1 MKKWVGFTLLA
12 FVVVFS
18 LLPYSSSYSHTYM
31 VINFNTQVDPGA
43 VSFFQ
48 RSFSYAESQGISIV
62 IINMNTPGGLL
73 DSMLSMVNITLEAES
88 MGIKVITYVPP
99 GGMAASA
106 GSYIAM
112 ASDMIYMANG
122 TFIGPS
128 TPIVEGIGVN
138 STYQM
143 HIQNAMLALMESQ
156 AEKHGRNVTAAALM
170 VTNNIA
176 YPAEKAYSI
185 GLIDGIVNSFSEL
198 ISILNLQNYQQIQ
211 SNPSA
216 YDQFVSFISNPTVD
230 GLLMT
235 IGLLAILLDLYHA
248 TVITTIVGIILIA
261 LGLWGAEIIGG
272 NIVGLLFIVVG
283 GALIIAE
290 IKVGHGFLMITG
302 IFLAIFGTWLLASG
316 IPYSPSPFGFL
327 SYVAF
332 GVMGGLGFI
341 AAYYLNWVRRTLKKT
356 PVTGPEAIIGKIGR
370 AITDI
375 DREGEVRVEGI
386 IWHARSNQRIE
397 KGKEVVVKGIDGLVL
412 LVEEVK

>member
-1 MKKWVGFTLLA
+1 MKNWKILLFISFILIFA
-12 FVVVFS
+12 II
-18 LLPYSSSYSHTYM
+18 PYSSSYSHSYL

-48 RSFSYAESQGISIV
+48 RSFNYAESNGIPVV

-73 DSMLSMVNITLEAES
+73 DSMLSIVNMTIEAEKS
-88 MGIKVITYVPP
+88 GITVITYVPP

-112 ASDMIYMANG
+112 ACDKIYMANG

-128 TPIVEGIGVN
+128 TPVVEGISVN

-143 HIQNAMLALMESQ
+143 HVENAMLALMQSLAQE
-156 AEKHGRNVTAAALM
+156 HGRNVTAAGLM
-170 VTNNIA
+170 VTNNVA
-176 YPAEKAYSI
+176 YTAQQAKTI
-185 GLIDGIVNSFSEL
+185 NLIDGLIDSFSSL
-198 ISILNLQNYQQIQ
+198 IYMLNLQNYTPINM
-211 SNPSA
+211 NPSV
-216 YDQFVSFISNPTVD
+216 YDQFLSFISNPTVD

-235 IGLLAILLDLYHA
+235 IGMLAILLDLYHA

-272 NIVGLLFIVVG
+272 SIVGLVFIIIG

-302 IFLAIFGTWLLASG
+302 VLLAIFGTWLLASG

-332 GVMGGLGFI
+332 GIMGGLGFI
-341 AAYYLNWVRRTLKKT
+341 GAYYLNWVRRTLRKK
-356 PVTGPEAIIGKIGR
+356 PVTGPESIIGKKGI
-370 AITDI
+370 ALTDI
-375 DREGEVRVEGI
+375 DGEGEVRVEGI
-386 IWHARSNQRIE
+386 VWRARSQNRVE
-397 KGKEVVVKGIDGLVL
+397 KGKEIVVKGIEGLVL
-412 LVEEVK
+412 IVDEVK

>member
-1 MKKWVGFTLLA
+1 MNKWFGITIITFIVAL
-12 FVVVFS
+12 S
-18 LLPYSSSYSHTYM
+18 LLPYSSSYSHSYL

-48 RSFSYAESQGISIV
+48 RSFSYAETNGIPIV

-73 DSMLSMVNITLEAES
+73 DSMLSIVNLTVQAES
-88 MGIKVITYVPP
+88 SGITVITYVPP

-112 ASDMIYMANG
+112 ASDKIYMANG

-128 TPIVEGIGVN
+128 TPVIEGIAVN

-143 HIQNAMLALMESQ
+143 HVENAMLALMQSQ
-156 AEKHGRNVTAAALM
+156 AQLHGRNITAAGLM
-170 VTNNIA
+170 VTDNVA
-176 YPAEKAYSI
+176 YTSSEAYSI
-185 GLIDGIVNSFSEL
+185 HLIDGIVNSFSDL
-198 ISILNLQNYQQIQ
+198 ISMLNIQNYQQLQ
-211 SNPSA
+211 MNPTL
-216 YDQFVSFISNPTVD
+216 YDQFLSFISNPTVD

-235 IGLLAILLDLYHA
+235 IGMLAILLDLYHA
-248 TVITTIVGIILIA
+248 TVITTIIGIILIA

-272 NIVGLLFIVVG
+272 NIVGIIFIVLG

-302 IFLAIFGTWLLASG
+302 IVLAIIGTWLLASG

-332 GVMGGLGFI
+332 GIMGGLGFI
-341 AAYYLNWVRRTLKKT
+341 AAYYLNWVRRTLRKK
-356 PVTGPEAIIGKIGR
+356 PVAGPEAIIGKKGI

-375 DREGEVRVEGI
+375 DNEGEVRVEGI
-386 IWHARSNQRIE
+386 IWRARSISRIE
-397 KGKEVVVKGIDGLVL
+397 KGKNVVVKGIEGLVL
-412 LVEEVK
+412 IVEEEK

>member
-1 MKKWVGFTLLA
+1 MEKWVGFTLLA

-216 YDQFVSFISNPTVD
+216 YDQFISFISNPTVD

-272 NIVGLLFIVVG
+272 NIVGLLFIVIG

-356 PVTGPEAIIGKIGR
+356 PVTGPEAIIGKRGK

-375 DREGEVRVEGI
+375 DGEGEVRVEGI
-386 IWHARSNQRIE
+386 IWHARSNQKIE
-397 KGKEVVVKGIDGLVL
+397 RGKEVVVKGIDGLVL